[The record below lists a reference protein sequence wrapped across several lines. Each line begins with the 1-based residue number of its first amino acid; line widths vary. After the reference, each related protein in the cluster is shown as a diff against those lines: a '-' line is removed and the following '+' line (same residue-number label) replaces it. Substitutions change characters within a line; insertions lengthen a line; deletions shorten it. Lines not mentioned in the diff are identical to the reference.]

1 VEDRIKEFLKTRKEE
16 GAFRALT
23 HLSSRNEVE
32 IEIEGCRYID
42 FSSNNYLGLSSHPAL
57 VEAAKNALDKYG
69 VGSLGSRLL
78 SGSFDVHDGLE
89 TKTAEF
95 KQKEAALVFNTGYQA
110 NVGII
115 SALCGKEDLV
125 LSDRLSHA
133 SIIDGVQLSGA
144 SHFRFRHNNIQHL
157 EDILKRHRKNFRHA
171 LVITESVFSMDGDL
185 APLEDLV
192 RIKNKYNALLFVDE
206 AHATGVFGKTGAGFV
221 EQEKLS
227 EEIDLI
233 MGTFSK
239 ALGSFGA
246 YLACSRN
253 MKNYLINTCR
263 SFIYSTSLP
272 PAVAAADLAAI
283 DVVKKERQRARELL
297 GNSSYFRSLLS
308 EKGLKVLGSS
318 QIVPVVVGENAAA
331 VKLSNSLKK
340 NGFWVLPIRH
350 PTVPKGSA
358 RLRFSLNF
366 GHSREML
373 KRVAE
378 VL

>member
-1 VEDRIKEFLKTRKEE
+1 
-16 GAFRALT
+16 
-23 HLSSRNEVE
+23 
-32 IEIEGCRYID
+32 
-42 FSSNNYLGLSSHPAL
+42 
-57 VEAAKNALDKYG
+57 
-69 VGSLGSRLL
+69 
-78 SGSFDVHDGLE
+78 
-89 TKTAEF
+89 
-95 KQKEAALVFNTGYQA
+95 
-110 NVGII
+110 
-115 SALCGKEDLV
+115 
-125 LSDRLSHA
+125 
-133 SIIDGVQLSGA
+133 
-144 SHFRFRHNNIQHL
+144 
-157 EDILKRHRKNFRHA
+157 
-171 LVITESVFSMDGDL
+171 MDGDL
-185 APLEDLV
+185 APLEDLA

-206 AHATGVFGKTGAGFV
+206 AHATGVFGKTGAGLV

-227 EEIDLI
+227 EETDLI

-253 MKNYLINTCR
+253 FKNYLINTCR

-283 DVVKKERQRARELL
+283 DVVKKERRRGRELL
-297 GNSSYFRSLLS
+297 ENSSYFRSLLR
-308 EKGLKVLGSS
+308 EKGLKVLGNS

-331 VKLSNSLKK
+331 VKLSNALKK
-340 NGFWVLPIRH
+340 NGFWALPIRH

-358 RLRFSLNF
+358 RLRFSLNY